1 MPSPMFKSLA
11 IGAFLFAS
19 PASAVIPNWDI
30 NFLELLTDFSN
41 GSTEEITLKY
51 EIGTERV
58 YQVDLFDKGCTD
70 PITGTTIITTPV
82 DTPKDATHDSLD
94 ILLDL
99 DKSTITSSN
108 IWNSLSSKIEMCVR
122 VQLLS
127 GSSVIKEDVRDIDIS
142 FDYQIDFTSN
152 DNNMQAA
159 SLSSGSSTTTV
170 DNYVQACTCDGASS
184 FTCNTNT
191 LGPNSLLNICIK
203 SLSTDMEIDFLNDL
217 KMTQGTEELIIV
229 ETNVLQDSSISSM
242 TMVPANNGVHVASVI
257 PSKFFSYTS
266 TSNAVVTGVVYL
278 KLAGSRR
285 LSISFSGYPKVHA
298 ISYTR
303 SMRFEDEG
311 VQSVSPSSG
320 VVDKYD
326 QESPFIINV
335 QLTSKGLEEAT
346 DTSSGTKMT
355 GFLSFVTVL
364 GFVVVY
370 NIVLCVTIR

>member
-1 MPSPMFKSLA
+1 M
-11 IGAFLFAS
+11 
-19 PASAVIPNWDI
+19 
-30 NFLELLTDFSN
+30 
-41 GSTEEITLKY
+41 
-51 EIGTERV
+51 
-58 YQVDLFDKGCTD
+58 
-70 PITGTTIITTPV
+70 
-82 DTPKDATHDSLD
+82 
-94 ILLDL
+94 

-108 IWNSLSSKIEMCVR
+108 IWNSLSSKIEICVR

-170 DNYVQACTCDGASS
+170 NNYVQACTCDDASS
-184 FTCNTNT
+184 FTCNTDT

-217 KMTQGTEELIIV
+217 KMTQGAEELIIV